1 VKPRQPTGYARPV
14 WCQFR
19 QTECLEDG
27 RVALVMDIAPS
38 HVWKGQ
44 MLDKEEVNG
53 YDLHEVAAGDVYL

>member
-1 VKPRQPTGYARPV
+1 
-14 WCQFR
+14 
-19 QTECLEDG
+19 
-27 RVALVMDIAPS
+27 MDIAPS